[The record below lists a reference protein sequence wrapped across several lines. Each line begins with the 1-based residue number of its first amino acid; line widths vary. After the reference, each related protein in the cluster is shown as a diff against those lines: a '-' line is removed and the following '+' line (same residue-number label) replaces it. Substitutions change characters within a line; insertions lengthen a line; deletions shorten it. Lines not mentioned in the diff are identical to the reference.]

1 MYLKKSFNPKT
12 GRTYLSAATNY
23 HDPVKKQSRT
33 RTIKS
38 FGYVDV
44 LENIYPDPI
53 AHFTSVVEK
62 MDAEE
67 KMSKSLDQIK
77 INRAATLSIG
87 NINRKY
93 FGYAALSKIYHDLK
107 LHTFFVNRARN
118 LNIEYI
124 LNNVVKL
131 LVFERLRDPA
141 SKKKAFENKDRYF
154 ETMDFSLD
162 NVYGALSILTKY
174 RDDLQIHLHNKI
186 KALYG
191 RTTELV
197 YYDVTN
203 YYFEIDEQ
211 DGMKRKGV
219 SKEHRPDPIIQ
230 MGLFMDTM
238 GIPISYRLFPGN
250 TNDCETLHPMLAE
263 LKRDYDIGRAIIVAD
278 KGNNT
283 AKNINYHVMRGDG
296 YVYSQTV
303 RGAHKELKE
312 YVFDEDGYTWL
323 GDDYKIKSRI
333 YPREISVIGN
343 NNKPIKKR
351 IDEKQIIFY
360 SRDYDRRAKAE
371 REPALLK
378 AMELVRDPGKYNRA
392 TSYGAAKYVKNLEY
406 DKKTGEIIT
415 SKKKP
420 VFDEAKLREE
430 EKFDGYYA
438 IVTSELDKSDKEI
451 IDIYRGLWRIEESF
465 KITKSDLKTRPV
477 YLSRQD
483 RIESHFLICFIALTI
498 IRILQHKLGGK
509 YSANH
514 IIESLRRIECTR
526 VDKNL
531 YIFDHVDEISLAMKD
546 ALGIDFSKEFLTL
559 KEIKN
564 ILALSKKSSS
574 AL

>member
-33 RTIKS
+33 RTVES
-38 FGYVDV
+38 FGYIDV
-44 LENIYPDPI
+44 LEKTYPDPI
-53 AHFTSVVEK
+53 AHFTSVVAK

-67 KMSKSLDQIK
+67 KLSKSVEQIK
-77 INRAATLSIG
+77 INKSSTLTVG
-87 NINRKY
+87 NHNRKF
-93 FGYAALSKIYHDLK
+93 FGCAAFSKIYHELE

-131 LVFERLRDPA
+131 LVFERLRCPA
-141 SKKKAFENKDRYF
+141 SKKKAFDNKYRYF
-154 ETMDFSLD
+154 ENMDFSLD
-162 NVYGALSILTKY
+162 NVYGSLSILAKY
-174 RDDLQIHLHNKI
+174 ADSLQVHLHNRI
-186 KALYG
+186 KALYD
-191 RTTELV
+191 RNTDLV

-203 YYFEIDEQ
+203 YYFEVDEQ
-211 DGMKRKGV
+211 DEMKKRGV

-238 GIPISYRLFPGN
+238 GIPISYKLFPGN
-250 TNDCETLHPMLAE
+250 TNDCETVRPMLAQ
-263 LKRDYDIGRAIIVAD
+263 LKRDYDIERVIIVAD

-303 RGAHKELKE
+303 RGAQKELKD
-312 YVFDEDGYTWL
+312 YVFDNTGYIWIS
-323 GDDYKIKSRI
+323 DDYKIKSRI
-333 YPREISVIGN
+333 YPREIAVIGSN
-343 NNKPIKKR
+343 GKTIKKR

-378 AMELVRDPGKYNRA
+378 AMDLVKNPCKYNRV

-406 DKKTGEIIT
+406 DKETGEIIT
-415 SKKKP
+415 LGKKP
-420 VFDEAKLREE
+420 VFDEKKLREE
-430 EKFDGYYA
+430 EMFDGYYA

-451 IDIYRGLWRIEESF
+451 IEIYRGLWRIEESF
-465 KITKSDLKTRPV
+465 KVTKSDLKTRPV

-498 IRILQHKLGGK
+498 IRIIEHKLSGK
-509 YSANH
+509 YSASH
-514 IIESLRRIECTR
+514 ILDSLRNIECSQI
-526 VDKNL
+526 DKNL
-531 YIFDHVDEISLAMKD
+531 YLFDYADEITLLLKD
-546 ALGIDFSKEFLTL
+546 VLGIDFSRKFLSL
-559 KEIKN
+559 KDIKN
-564 ILALSKKSSS
+564 ILATSKKPSVS
-574 AL
+574 L

>member
-33 RTIKS
+33 RTIQS

-44 LENIYPDPI
+44 LEKTFPDPI
-53 AHFTSVVEK
+53 AHFTAVVEQ

-77 INRAATLSIG
+77 INREATLSID

-93 FGYAALSKIYHDLK
+93 FGYAALSKIYHDLG
-107 LHTFFVNRARN
+107 LHTFFTNKARN
-118 LNIEYI
+118 LKIEYI

-131 LVFERLRDPA
+131 LVFERLRNPA
-141 SKKKAFENKDRYF
+141 SKKKTFENKDRYF
-154 ETMDFSLD
+154 ENMDFSLD
-162 NVYGALSILTKY
+162 NVYGALSLLAKY
-174 RDDLQIHLHNKI
+174 KDDLQVHLHKKI

-191 RTTELV
+191 RNTDLV

-211 DGMKRKGV
+211 DELKRKGV

-238 GIPISYRLFPGN
+238 GIPISYKLFPGN
-250 TNDCETLHPMLAE
+250 TNDCETVRSMLAE
-263 LKRDYDIGRAIIVAD
+263 LKREYDIGRVIVVAD

-303 RGAHKELKE
+303 RGSQKELKD
-312 YVFDEDGYTWL
+312 YVFDGDGYTWI
-323 GDDYKIKSRI
+323 GDQFKIKSRI
-333 YPREISVIGN
+333 YPREITVVGN
-343 NNKPIKKR
+343 NNKPMKKR

-360 SRDYDRRAKAE
+360 SKDYDRRAKAE
-371 REPALLK
+371 REGALLK
-378 AMELVRDPGKYNRA
+378 ALELVKNPGKYNKA
-392 TSYGAAKYVKNLEY
+392 TSYGAAKYVRNLEY
-406 DKKTGEIIT
+406 DKETGEILS
-415 SKKKP
+415 SKKKLI
-420 VFDEAKLREE
+420 FDEGKLREE
-430 EKFDGYYA
+430 EKYDGYYA

-483 RIESHFLICFIALTI
+483 RIESHFLICFTALTI
-498 IRILQHKLGGK
+498 IRILQHSLGGK
-509 YSANH
+509 YSASH
-514 IIESLRRIECTR
+514 IMESLRKIECTR
-526 VDKNL
+526 VDKNF
-531 YIFDHVDEISLAMKD
+531 YIFDYADEITLAMKN
-546 ALGIDFSKEFLTL
+546 ALGIDFSKEFLTQ
-559 KEIKN
+559 KDIKN
-564 ILALSKKSSS
+564 ILALSKRSSF

>member
-1 MYLKKSFNPKT
+1 MYLKQSKYKKT
-12 GRTYLSAATNY
+12 GRTYLSIVRGY
-23 HDPVKKQSRT
+23 WDSESKQSRT
-33 RTIKS
+33 KTIEKL
-38 FGYVDV
+38 GYLDELKKLYDDPVVHFEKVVADMNKAETENNQSV
-44 LENIYPDPI
+44 AIHIDIMKKLEEGR
-53 AHFTSVVEK
+53 H
-62 MDAEE
+62 
-67 KMSKSLDQIK
+67 
-77 INRAATLSIG
+77 
-87 NINRKY
+87 RKLY
-93 FGYAALSKIYHDLK
+93 GYAPLSKIYHELDIHSFVASRSRSMNVAYIPNNILK
-107 LHTFFVNRARN
+107 L
-118 LNIEYI
+118 LC
-124 LNNVVKL
+124 
-131 LVFERLRDPA
+131 FERLLNPG
-141 SKKKAFENKDRYF
+141 SKKRAFENKDMYF
-154 ETMDFSLD
+154 ENTDFSLD
-162 NVYGALSILTKY
+162 DIYSFLSLIAKY
-174 RDDLQIHLHNKI
+174 KDALQIHLHDKV
-186 KALYG
+186 KKLYG

-211 DGMKRKGV
+211 DEMKRKGV

-238 GIPISYRLFPGN
+238 GIPISYKLFPGN
-250 TNDCETLHPMLAE
+250 TNDCETVRPILAE
-263 LKRDYDIGRAIIVAD
+263 LKRDYDIGRVIIVAD

-283 AKNINYHVMRGDG
+283 AKNINYHFMRGDG

-312 YVFDEDGYTWL
+312 YVFDKDGYTWI

-333 YPREISVIGN
+333 YPREVSVIGN
-343 NNKPIKKR
+343 NNKPMKKR

-378 AMELVRDPGKYNRA
+378 AMELVKNPGKFNRA

-406 DKKTGEIIT
+406 DTETGEIIT
-415 SKKKP
+415 VSKKP

-438 IVTSELDKSDKEI
+438 IVTSELDKSDTEI
-451 IDIYRGLWRIEESF
+451 IEIYRGLWRIEESF

-509 YSANH
+509 YSAKC
-514 IIESLRRIECTR
+514 ILESLRRVECSN
-526 VDKNL
+526 VEENI
-531 YIFDHVDEISLAMKD
+531 YIFDYKDEICSEIGA
-546 ALGIDFSKEFLTL
+546 ALGIDFSRKYMTFG
-559 KEIKN
+559 EIKK
-564 ILALSKKSSS
+564 ILGNVKKQ
-574 AL
+574 